1 MLRVDGTSVCNV
13 ILCCMLLGD
22 MTTSRLDA
30 LTGFRIHAKALSD
43 LSDSLRPEG
52 TFRIW
57 GAMSEHLWD

>member
-1 MLRVDGTSVCNV
+1 
-13 ILCCMLLGD
+13 MLLGD